1 MIGEPFK
8 PERVDDQPPTPL
20 TPRKPKDYHGFQQD
34 NLKLK
39 TVDVNKEVSSSKQLK
54 DKKINNMN
62 AFSQTNIEKGI
73 MDSAPEAPVSILI
86 ILNVRLYKDVLYIKY
101 WFLVKKKWCL

>member
-1 MIGEPFK
+1 
-8 PERVDDQPPTPL
+8 
-20 TPRKPKDYHGFQQD
+20 
-34 NLKLK
+34 
-39 TVDVNKEVSSSKQLK
+39 
-54 DKKINNMN
+54 MN

-101 WFLVKKKWCL
+101 